1 MNIKEIRYHSM
12 GISFSV
18 INVRILFEKILYP
31 FGMRLALLAF
41 NFCHE
46 KNSKIF

>member
-1 MNIKEIRYHSM
+1 M
-12 GISFSV
+12 

-41 NFCHE
+41 SFCFEKIVRYFNNFSRCMLLYSLINLH
-46 KNSKIF
+46 